1 MVYKYFFIS
10 SLYLKNSD
18 NTKSLH
24 IKSLCYNLYNL
35 KIGASMRLTFLGAAR
50 EVTGSC
56 YFLEINSTK
65 ILIDCGME
73 QGPDLYDNQELAVPA
88 NEVDF
93 VLLTHAHID
102 HSGLLPLLYR
112 NGFRG
117 QIFTTHASKDLCHIM
132 LLDSAHIQEMEAEWR
147 NKKINKNSAS
157 YYTPMY
163 SEEDVLGVEKHF
175 SPCDYNKKIPIS
187 ENINAV
193 FYDAGHLLGSA
204 SIEIEAIEDG
214 ISKKI
219 VFSGDIGNKN
229 KPIIK
234 DPTLLKD
241 ADYVVMESTY
251 GNQKHR
257 ETNNYKEQLIRILKR
272 TFARNGNVVIPSFAI
287 GRMQELLYFLRLV
300 KSDPQISPYKNFK
313 VYVDSPLAIEATT
326 IFKNSNKEYF
336 DEETQNLIANRINPL
351 EFKNLKMS
359 LTSDDSKQITSDTGH
374 KVIIA
379 ASGMCEAEGFVTTLK
394 ATSQE

>member
-1 MVYKYFFIS
+1 
-10 SLYLKNSD
+10 
-18 NTKSLH
+18 
-24 IKSLCYNLYNL
+24 
-35 KIGASMRLTFLGAAR
+35 MRLTFLGAAR

-313 VYVDSPLAIEATT
+313 VYVDRL
-326 IFKNSNKEYF
+326 
-336 DEETQNLIANRINPL
+336 
-351 EFKNLKMS
+351 
-359 LTSDDSKQITSDTGH
+359 
-374 KVIIA
+374 
-379 ASGMCEAEGFVTTLK
+379 
-394 ATSQE
+394 